1 LTLFSSGKTLAE
13 TLSPTYENSHLGSVE
28 LDPLYLDFEF
38 DENITHRS
46 SICKNFSKLKTL
58 LASRSGGDE
67 EDLFSFMGG
76 MDGIDYSS
84 HKDPKIFSQSY
95 SPQTKSLSSP
105 TSSLDP
111 THSSFKQENNFV
123 EHPLGE
129 HPSRTLFVRNIS
141 SLEIFFFTLLRYVGR

>member
-1 LTLFSSGKTLAE
+1 M
-13 TLSPTYENSHLGSVE
+13 
-28 LDPLYLDFEF
+28 YLDFEF

-46 SICKNFSKLKTL
+46 SICKKKIKTKLE
-58 LASRSGGDE
+58 ASRSGGDE

-84 HKDPKIFSQSY
+84 QHYEDSKIFSQSY

-105 TSSLDP
+105 ISLDP
-111 THSSFKQENNFV
+111 SSSSFKQENNFV

-141 SLEIFFFTLLRYVGR
+141 SILFFFF